1 MALNVTSALTHFLN
15 CPERLSWDD
24 RRMMILLDV
33 FLMLSIV
40 RYSLLL
46 REVRGKGLI
55 ENDITDILLICQCG
69 FDGTFRPLSHFSRI
83 FASNIVSY
91 STWQIHHFVIKPQ
104 KVGHPAKLPDAPLK
118 SCFYILNSNLY
129 PTPEDHRAAF
139 LINADVIHQTA
150 PQFFP
155 EFCLLSRQ
163 IFQLVDEVRENFPRV
178 ILLLDECLQ
187 FLKSAPGIL
196 SYPYS
201 VYASTS
207 IWSPD
212 FSSTTIFS
220 S

>member
-1 MALNVTSALTHFLN
+1 MTQGHHSQ
-15 CPERLSWDD
+15 
-24 RRMMILLDV
+24 
-33 FLMLSIV
+33 
-40 RYSLLL
+40 
-46 REVRGKGLI
+46 KG
-55 ENDITDILLICQCG
+55 
-69 FDGTFRPLSHFSRI
+69 F
-83 FASNIVSY
+83 
-91 STWQIHHFVIKPQ
+91 
-104 KVGHPAKLPDAPLK
+104 
-118 SCFYILNSNLY
+118 ILNSNLN
-129 PTPEDHRAAF
+129 PTPEDYRAAF

-207 IWSPD
+207 I
-212 FSSTTIFS
+212 
-220 S
+220 

>member
-55 ENDITDILLICQCG
+55 ENDITDIFLIGQYG
-69 FDGTFRPLSHFSRI
+69 FDGTLRPLSHFSRI

-129 PTPEDHRAAF
+129 PTPEDYRAGF
-139 LINADVIHQTA
+139 LINADVIHQPA
-150 PQFFP
+150 PQVFP

-163 IFQLVDEVRENFPRV
+163 IFHLGDEVREYLLRV
-178 ILLLDECLQ
+178 IFSWMSDSSSRNQLC
-187 FLKSAPGIL
+187 S
-196 SYPYS
+196 SS
-201 VYASTS
+201 CRVRS
-207 IWSPD
+207 IPR
-212 FSSTTIFS
+212 TN
-220 S
+220 